1 MIVANAKELHE
12 FMGRNYDSRKG
23 IERWLQ
29 RVRNARFMTPHDVL
43 EQMSNVIHLGNGRF
57 IFNINGN
64 RFRLIALVDYE
75 NQSMDVRFVGT
86 HADYN
91 RVNAKEV

>member
-1 MIVANAKELHE
+1 
-12 FMGRNYDSRKG
+12 MGRNYDSRKG

-29 RVRNARFMTPHDVL
+29 RVRSTSFRTPNDVL
-43 EQMSNVIHLGNGRF
+43 EQMSNVIHLGDGRF

-64 RFRLIALVDYE
+64 RFRLIALVDYG
-75 NQSMDVRFVGT
+75 NQSMDVRFIGT

-91 RVNAKEV
+91 RVNAEEV